1 MTKLHEILAVEAD
14 AEGIKKRMID
24 ETNTIFKS
32 KHHLFIGH
40 NKKLSMDGDG
50 HDAIEKASSELTEVS
65 TTVGDRLDYTCTA
78 IANWLNVVSIKEHTN
93 QTNAKADLVVEGVT
107 LAKNIPAT
115 YLLGLETKL
124 KEIRNMYL
132 LIPTLP
138 SNYRWNAD
146 ETRTGIYHI
155 DTPEIKN
162 KTKKV
167 PKSRILYEATKE
179 HRAEIEKWVEEAIV
193 GTYTTVISS
202 GMVTS
207 ARKSTILGRIDT
219 LVQAV
224 KQARQRANNVDVIE
238 GVNIGTVL
246 FKYINQ

>member
-14 AEGIKKRMID
+14 AEGIKKRMME
-24 ETNTIFKS
+24 ETSLIFKS
-32 KHHLFIGH
+32 KHQLFLGH
-40 NKKLSMDGDG
+40 NKKLSMDGEG
-50 HDAIEKASSELTEVS
+50 HESIEKASSELTEVS
-65 TTVGDRLDYTCTA
+65 TTVGKRLDYTCA
-78 IANWLNVVSIKEHTN
+78 SIANWLNVVSIKEHTN
-93 QTNAKADLVVEGVT
+93 QTNAKADLVVDGVT
-107 LAKNIPAT
+107 LAKNVPAT

-132 LIPTLP
+132 LMPTLP
-138 SNYRWNAD
+138 PNYRWNAD
-146 ETRTGIYHI
+146 STIPGIYHI
-155 DTPEIKN
+155 DTPEIKS

-167 PKSRILYEATKE
+167 PKSRVLYEATKE
-179 HRAEIEKWVEEAIV
+179 HRAEIEKWMEETTV

-207 ARKSTILGRIDT
+207 ARKSLVLGRIDT

-246 FKYINQ
+246 FKYINE